1 MAASKRVI
9 LAAFI
14 CVACAANASTDAR
27 AQVRMELTPTTE
39 IPRSYKS
46 WSLFLICN
54 PAWIVENGDKGIEE
68 LFHRYKAF
76 GESIGPNN
84 LAIWF
89 WRKPAVAPTSDN
101 TDISRSAV
109 YCEKYK
115 LLPSESPHVL
125 VTTRHPDDQD
135 PGDRLVVSLNGL
147 DAHDSALA
155 ITKLADQL
163 VATGLSQS
171 GLDNSDRGGAFLPQS
186 PLQSAR
192 RRAISTR
199 FRSNSKQ
206 ARSARKLGTHRA
218 STAAEYR
225 APCGC
230 GRQTK
235 GQV

>member
-1 MAASKRVI
+1 MAASKSVI

-68 LFHRYKAF
+68 LFDRYKAF
-76 GESIGPNN
+76 GEAIGPNN

-89 WRKPAVAPTSDN
+89 WKKPDVAPTSDS
-101 TDISRSAV
+101 TDVSRSAV

-125 VTTRHPDDQD
+125 VTTQHPDDQD
-135 PGDRLVVSLNGL
+135 PGDRFVVSLNGL
-147 DAHDSALA
+147 DAHRDHEAGRPACRHRIEPVGPRQQRS
-155 ITKLADQL
+155 
-163 VATGLSQS
+163 VA
-171 GLDNSDRGGAFLPQS
+171 
-186 PLQSAR
+186 
-192 RRAISTR
+192 
-199 FRSNSKQ
+199 
-206 ARSARKLGTHRA
+206 ARSCRNHHCNQRGVVLFQQGFVPIQNRRGRRGNWALIGRPRG
-218 STAAEYR
+218 AEYR
-225 APCGC
+225 ALRGC

-235 GQV
+235 RRM